1 MKKYRPSASGL
12 IFIRILLLLSCVAV
26 IILSRRYLSFLPIL
40 MYTVMGVFCFA
51 ALFAVMI
58 LLPIIFAKSYYTV
71 SNDEIQKL
79 SGMFFVRR
87 QFMKMSSVQYITTVI
102 TPFSSLTGL
111 NFIIVNALGGQLILW
126 FLSKKDALDIS
137 ASLNRSIRMSRSA
150 AHNSAAASESKG
162 EIR

>member
-12 IFIRILLLLSCVAV
+12 IFIRLILLLSCVAV
-26 IILSRRYLSFLPIL
+26 IILSRKYLAFFPIL
-40 MYTVMGVFCFA
+40 MYAVMGVFCFA

-58 LLPIIFAKSYYTV
+58 LFPIIFAKSYYTV
-71 SNDEIQKL
+71 SSDEIQKL

-87 QFMKMSSVQYITTVI
+87 QYMKTSSVQYITTVI

-111 NFIIVNALGGQLILW
+111 NFIVINALGGQLILW
-126 FLSKKDALDIS
+126 FLSKKDALEIS
-137 ASLNRSIRMSRSA
+137 ASLNRSIRYGQNASKSREQE
-150 AHNSAAASESKG
+150 HKG